1 MEKEIRILEYDKR
14 SVKTNVEIRT
24 TGDSIYIMGCLPINS
39 LSEVLRDK
47 RRRKRFR
54 EYIVPNAF
62 KNALEKNKA
71 KGYKTKLLL
80 NHQHTRELF
89 YSSFEFEE
97 VDSGLI
103 FKFVL
108 PKLDKNLEI
117 LKGVD
122 EKNCSFSFSFILG
135 KCEEY
140 PSEEKGTDY
149 IRRVESFAEFI
160 EISILDRY
168 TAPAY
173 PKASGF
179 KANNKQDAEN
189 KGRNIA
195 TCKRREQLDE
205 LQKKQID
212 DMRKQVQVLKGNK
225 KLLDMAGYK
234 TPAELKQQVKKLK
247 YKV

>member
-1 MEKEIRILEYDKR
+1 MEKEIKILDYDKR

-39 LSEVLRDK
+39 LSEVLKDK
-47 RRRKRFR
+47 RRIKRFR

-80 NHQHTRELF
+80 NHQYTRELF

-97 VDSGLI
+97 IESGLM
-103 FKFVL
+103 FKFIL

-149 IRRVESFAEFI
+149 IRRVESFAEFM

-168 TAPAY
+168 TTPAY

-179 KANNKQDAEN
+179 KANNKQGAEN
-189 KGRNIA
+189 KVRNIA
-195 TCKRREQLDE
+195 AYKRREQLVK
-205 LQKKQID
+205 LQQKQIE
-212 DMRKQVQVLKGNK
+212 DMRKQVEILKGNK
-225 KLLDMAGYK
+225 KILDMAGY
-234 TPAELKQQVKKLK
+234 TTVAELK
-247 YKV
+247 